1 MRNLRVQVVTDSGLV
16 VWEHGYDHTGQRG
29 GLSPGTS
36 SVELLQEIHDVTSLA
51 NSQASFELAF
61 ALSCANDPTRVPDR
75 ARAAGQVDDQIPKP

>member
-36 SVELLQEIHDVTSLA
+36 SVELLQEIHDVMSLA
-51 NSQASFELAF
+51 NGQVAFEL
-61 ALSCANDPTRVPDR
+61 SRANDPTRVPDR